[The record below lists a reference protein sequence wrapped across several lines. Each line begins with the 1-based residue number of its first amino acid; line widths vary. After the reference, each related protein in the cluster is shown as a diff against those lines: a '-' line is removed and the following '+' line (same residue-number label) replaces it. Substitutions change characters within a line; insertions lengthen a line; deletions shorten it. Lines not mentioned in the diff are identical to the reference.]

1 MAPRAPQGWL
11 PRKQARQAPACL
23 TALFPPDL
31 PSALAEWPE
40 VGALLSSIGLVKL
53 DLGSLVGLSEIRPAV
68 CQLARLLQHW
78 QS

>member
-1 MAPRAPQGWL
+1 MALTAPQGQI

-31 PSALAEWPE
+31 PSVLAEWPE
-40 VGALLSSIGLVKL
+40 VVALLASIGLVKL
-53 DLGSLVGLSEIRPAV
+53 DLGSLVGLSEVGPAV
-68 CQLARLLQHW
+68 RQLARLSQHW